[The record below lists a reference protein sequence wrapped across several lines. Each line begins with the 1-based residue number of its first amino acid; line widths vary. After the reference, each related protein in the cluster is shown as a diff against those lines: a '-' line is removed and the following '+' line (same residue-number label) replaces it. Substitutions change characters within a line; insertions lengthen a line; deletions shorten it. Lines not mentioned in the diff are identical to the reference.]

1 LLPPEGAPPALG
13 RPGGGGEPPRH
24 ARGARLL
31 PPEGAPPALGRPGGG
46 GEPPRH
52 ARGARLLPPE
62 GEPPALGRPGG
73 GGEPPRH
80 AREPFWRPGMARL
93 CLPVAGLFFLVL
105 VTVGNLPGLASEM
118 SDAFG
123 DKRLHLAAYAF
134 LTGLI
139 YMSVNRRPALVAML
153 AITALGALDES
164 IQSFFPYRQAEL
176 LDLLADI
183 SAAGA
188 TVISLHIGTA
198 AFGSFRAVTK
208 S

>member
-1 LLPPEGAPPALG
+1 MAASERQVP
-13 RPGGGGEPPRH
+13 H
-24 ARGARLL
+24 
-31 PPEGAPPALGRPGGG
+31 
-46 GEPPRH
+46 
-52 ARGARLLPPE
+52 
-62 GEPPALGRPGG
+62 
-73 GGEPPRH
+73 
-80 AREPFWRPGMARL
+80 EPFWRPGVARI
-93 CLPVAGLFFLVL
+93 CLPLAGVFFAVL
-105 VTVGNLPGLASEM
+105 ITVGNLPGLAADM

-123 DKRLHLAAYAF
+123 DKRLHLLAYAF

-139 YMSVNRRPALVAML
+139 YLSVNRRPALVAML
-153 AITALGALDES
+153 TITALGALDES

-183 SAAGA
+183 LAAGA

>member
-1 LLPPEGAPPALG
+1 
-13 RPGGGGEPPRH
+13 
-24 ARGARLL
+24 
-31 PPEGAPPALGRPGGG
+31 
-46 GEPPRH
+46 
-52 ARGARLLPPE
+52 
-62 GEPPALGRPGG
+62 
-73 GGEPPRH
+73 
-80 AREPFWRPGMARL
+80 MARI
-93 CLPVAGLFFLVL
+93 CLPVAAAFFVVL
-105 VTVGNLPGLASEM
+105 ITVGNLPGLAADM

-139 YMSVNRRPALVAML
+139 YISVNRRPALVAML
-153 AITALGALDES
+153 AVTALGLVDES
-164 IQSFFPYRQAEL
+164 IQSLFPYREAEL

-198 AFGSFRAVTK
+198 AIGSFRAVTK

>member
-1 LLPPEGAPPALG
+1 MMALRASFQAHSSDITVRELSAALLSLVALATVTLVY
-13 RPGGGGEPPRH
+13 
-24 ARGARLL
+24 ARWMLVTNATIV
-31 PPEGAPPALGRPGGG
+31 ALT
-46 GEPPRH
+46 
-52 ARGARLLPPE
+52 
-62 GEPPALGRPGG
+62 
-73 GGEPPRH
+73 
-80 AREPFWRPGMARL
+80 F
-93 CLPVAGLFFLVL
+93 LFIVL
-105 VTVGNLPGLASEM
+105 ITVGNLPGLAADM

-139 YMSVNRRPALVAML
+139 YVSVNRRPALVAML
-153 AITALGALDES
+153 AVTTLGVVDET
-164 IQSFFPYRQAEL
+164 IQSLFPYREAEL

-198 AFGSFRAVTK
+198 AIGSFRAVTK

>member
-1 LLPPEGAPPALG
+1 MAEFE
-13 RPGGGGEPPRH
+13 RDEERI
-24 ARGARLL
+24 
-31 PPEGAPPALGRPGGG
+31 
-46 GEPPRH
+46 
-52 ARGARLLPPE
+52 
-62 GEPPALGRPGG
+62 
-73 GGEPPRH
+73 
-80 AREPFWRPGMARL
+80 PFWRPGAARI

-105 VTVGNLPGLASEM
+105 ITVGNLPGLAAEM

-123 DKRLHLAAYAF
+123 DKRLHLAAYSLLA
-134 LTGLI
+134 GLV
-139 YMSVNRRPALVAML
+139 YASVNRRPALVAML
-153 AITALGALDES
+153 TVAILGMVDES
-164 IQSFFPYRQAEL
+164 IQSLFPYREAEL

>member
-1 LLPPEGAPPALG
+1 MDEFSEPPRRTRFARLLPPKGALFALG
-13 RPGGGGEPPRH
+13 RPGGEEEH
-24 ARGARLL
+24 
-31 PPEGAPPALGRPGGG
+31 
-46 GEPPRH
+46 
-52 ARGARLLPPE
+52 
-62 GEPPALGRPGG
+62 
-73 GGEPPRH
+73 
-80 AREPFWRPGMARL
+80 EPFWRPGMARI
-93 CLPVAGLFFLVL
+93 CLPVAALFFAVL
-105 VTVGNLPGLASEM
+105 VTVGNLPGLAADM

-139 YMSVNRRPALVAML
+139 YVSVNRRPALVAML
-153 AITALGALDES
+153 AATALGAVDES
-164 IQSFFPYRQAEL
+164 IQSLFPYREAEL

-198 AFGSFRAVTK
+198 AIGSFRAVTK

>member
-1 LLPPEGAPPALG
+1 MAASKDEEPSRSARSLPPEGVPFALG
-13 RPGGGGEPPRH
+13 RPGGVGEEPPRH
-24 ARGARLL
+24 ARSARSL
-31 PPEGAPPALGRPGGG
+31 PPEGVPFALGRPGG
-46 GEPPRH
+46 E
-52 ARGARLLPPE
+52 RG
-62 GEPPALGRPGG
+62 
-73 GGEPPRH
+73 
-80 AREPFWRPGMARL
+80 FWRPGMARI
-93 CLPVAGLFFLVL
+93 CLPVAALFFVVL
-105 VTVGNLPGLASEM
+105 VTVGNLPGLAAEM

-134 LTGLI
+134 LTTLI
-139 YMSVNRRPALVAML
+139 YFSVNRRPALTALLGVA
-153 AITALGALDES
+153 ALGALDEA
-164 IQSFFPYRQAEL
+164 IQSFVPYRQADL

>member
-1 LLPPEGAPPALG
+1 MAGSEKK
-13 RPGGGGEPPRH
+13 EPPR
-24 ARGARLL
+24 RTRSARLL
-31 PPEGAPPALGRPGGG
+31 PPEGS
-46 GEPPRH
+46 
-52 ARGARLLPPE
+52 
-62 GEPPALGRPGG
+62 
-73 GGEPPRH
+73 
-80 AREPFWRPGMARL
+80 PFFRPGMARI
-93 CLPVAGLFFLVL
+93 CLPMAALFFAVL
-105 VTVGNLPGLASEM
+105 VTVGNLPGLAAEM

-134 LTGLI
+134 LTTLI
-139 YMSVNRRPALVAML
+139 YFSVNRRPGLTALLTVA
-153 AITALGALDES
+153 ALGALDEA
-164 IQSFFPYRQAEL
+164 IQSLFPYRQADL